1 MRWERCGSALA
12 GWRAEHESG
21 ALSVVAHHIQSVCLH
36 STHTE
41 AHMAAAP
48 TSNVAA
54 NNATIVNVLCKR
66 YAEKRVADSWFWW
79 GLIALANLPLQRLQ
93 IRRTQLCRVALLWRG
108 LAHAHAHTP
117 VSSLR
122 ACANRN
128 SNACSTHAGST
139 PTEQAADSPCL
150 SSVHCPRP
158 PRGPPQCSK
167 LVGVDDHSKLSRG
180 AKSLKQSFGAS
191 SNLQSS

>member
-1 MRWERCGSALA
+1 VWKCSGGLA
-12 GWRAEHESG
+12 GWCRRGRESG
-21 ALSVVAHHIQSVCLH
+21 ALSVVAHHVQSVCLH
-36 STHTE
+36 TSTQTE
-41 AHMAAAP
+41 AHMVAAP

-54 NNATIVNVLCKR
+54 NNDTIVNVLCKR

-93 IRRTQLCRVALLWRG
+93 KNMLRFCAG

-158 PRGPPQCSK
+158 PRGPPK
-167 LVGVDDHSKLSRG
+167 LKTCARVMIILVSPERH
-180 AKSLKQSFGAS
+180 
-191 SNLQSS
+191 